1 MATMALLLPN
11 RTLAVPKAAP
21 KVGHLK
27 TLTDLMVVPLLLNKT
42 LAGLNKALVGLNKA
56 LVGLLV
62 PSRVSAVHRV
72 VLSRALVD
80 LRAGLMAAVLVPSKV
95 SAVRRVVLSRALVGP
110 RVDHKVDLMAVPISR
125 EGLEVLGDI
134 RLAGILLCEEAM
146 MGS

>member
-11 RTLAVPKAAP
+11 RTLAVPKAVP

-42 LAGLNKALVGLNKA
+42 LAGLNKDSVGLP
-56 LVGLLV
+56 V

-80 LRAGLMAAVLVPSKV
+80 LKAGLMAAVLVPSKV
-95 SAVRRVVLSRALVGP
+95 SAVCRVVLSRALVGP

>member
-42 LAGLNKALVGLNKA
+42 LAGLNKV

-62 PSRVSAVHRV
+62 PSRVSAVHR
-72 VLSRALVD
+72 A
-80 LRAGLMAAVLVPSKV
+80 
-95 SAVRRVVLSRALVGP
+95 VLSRALVGP

-146 MGS
+146 MRS

>member
-42 LAGLNKALVGLNKA
+42 LAGLNKALVGLLA
-56 LVGLLV
+56 

-80 LRAGLMAAVLVPSKV
+80 LKGGLMAAVLVPSKV

-110 RVDHKVDLMAVPISR
+110 RVDHKVGLMAVPISR

-146 MGS
+146 MRS

>member
-42 LAGLNKALVGLNKA
+42 LAGLNKALVGL
-56 LVGLLV
+56 LV
-62 PSRVSAVHRV
+62 PSRVSEVHRV

-95 SAVRRVVLSRALVGP
+95 SAVRRVFLSRALVGP

>member
-42 LAGLNKALVGLNKA
+42 LAGLNKALVGL
-56 LVGLLV
+56 LV

-80 LRAGLMAAVLVPSKV
+80 LKGGLMA
-95 SAVRRVVLSRALVGP
+95 AVRRVVLSRALVGP

-146 MGS
+146 MRS